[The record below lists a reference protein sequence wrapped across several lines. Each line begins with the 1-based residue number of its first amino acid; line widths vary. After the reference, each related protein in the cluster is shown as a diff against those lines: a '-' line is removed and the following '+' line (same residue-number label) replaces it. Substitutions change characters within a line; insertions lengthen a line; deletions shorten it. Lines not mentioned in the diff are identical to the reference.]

1 MQINPVKGTHDIV
14 NEDSNIYQSM
24 DMLAKIISSS
34 YCYNYIATPILE
46 HTNLF
51 QRSVGE
57 SSDIVNKEMYTF
69 LDKGGRSLTLRPE
82 MTAGVMRSVV
92 SNKLYANA
100 DLPLRYYY
108 FGPCFRYERPQ
119 AGRYRQ
125 FHQYG
130 VELIGAQTI
139 YDDIE
144 VILLGKEYL
153 DSNGVNGIQISINT
167 LGDDETRENYK
178 KALKE
183 YFSQHID
190 NMCEDCKRRF
200 QVNPLRILDCKVPED
215 QEIVKNAP
223 RIRDYLSDS
232 AKQYFDQII
241 AELDECKIDY
251 VIDDNLVRGL
261 DYYTGIVF
269 EYHLNSLPQLGAIG
283 GGGHYKNLLKE
294 VGGPD
299 LEGVGL
305 SIGVERAIE
314 AIKTLHPKNEFII
327 NRPSFYIMCL
337 NDECVKAGFTLAS
350 ILRKHGFIVEQSYEV
365 KSFKAQFKIAE
376 RKKCLFAIIVGDDE
390 VKNETIKVKNL
401 KTQEQTE
408 IAAKDAINVLA
419 SLLRDYES
427 EDECEKKE
435 EEK

>member
-1 MQINPVKGTHDIV
+1 MQINPVKGTHDII
-14 NEDSNIYQSM
+14 NEDSAIYQSL
-24 DMLAKIISSS
+24 DMMSKILSNA
-34 YCYNYIATPILE
+34 YCYQYISTPIIE

-92 SNKLYANA
+92 TNKLYANA

-125 FHQYG
+125 FHQFG
-130 VELIGAQTI
+130 VELIGAKTC

-144 VILLGKEYL
+144 VMFLGNDYL
-153 DSNGVNGIQISINT
+153 KSLGLDEIQISINT
-167 LGDDETRENYK
+167 LGDEKTRENYK
-178 KALKE
+178 NALKE
-183 YFSQHID
+183 YFAKYID
-190 NMCEDCKRRF
+190 NMCEDCKRRY

-215 QEIVKNAP
+215 KEIVKNAP
-223 RIRDYLSDS
+223 RIRDYLSDE
-232 AKQYFDQII
+232 AKLYFNQVISI
-241 AELDECKIDY
+241 LDEYKINY
-251 VIDDNLVRGL
+251 IIDDNLVRGL

-305 SIGVERAIE
+305 SIGIERVSE
-314 AIKTLHPKNEFII
+314 AIKSIHSKDELVVNQPH
-327 NRPSFYIMCL
+327 FYVMCL
-337 NDECVKAGFTLAS
+337 NENCLQAGFMLATG
-350 ILRKHGFIVEQSYEV
+350 LRKHGFIVEQSYEI
-365 KSFKAQFKIAE
+365 KSFKAQFKTAE
-376 RKKCLFAIIVGDDE
+376 RKRCIFAIIIGDDE
-390 VKNETIKVKNL
+390 VKAGTVKVKNL
-401 KTQEQTE
+401 KTQEQTD
-408 IAAKDAINVLA
+408 ISAKDAFKVLT
-419 SLLRDYES
+419 SMVSDYEA
-427 EDECEKKE
+427 EE
-435 EEK
+435 EEKREENNE